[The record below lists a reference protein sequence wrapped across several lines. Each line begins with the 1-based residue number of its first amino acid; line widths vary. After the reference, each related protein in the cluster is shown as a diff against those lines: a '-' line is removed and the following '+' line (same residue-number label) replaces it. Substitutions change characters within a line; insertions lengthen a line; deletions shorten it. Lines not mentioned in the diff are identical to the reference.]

1 MSTHNMKKLSI
12 KDKVLLFGITLT
24 AAPQL
29 ASAQAGRVKDFKGL
43 IKFFVD
49 LIKDL
54 IPLVIALTVLVFL
67 WGIFKLVLAGD
78 SEDKRNEAKTIM
90 FYGIVSLFVMVSVWG
105 LVRILTVSIFGSGEF
120 LLPQLR
126 Q

>member
-1 MSTHNMKKLSI
+1 MKKLSLKEKI
-12 KDKVLLFGITLT
+12 LYLAILFT
-24 AAPQL
+24 ATPDL
-29 ASAQAGRVKDFKGL
+29 ASAQGGRVRDFKGL

-67 WGIFKLVLAGD
+67 WGIFRLVLASD
-78 SEDKRNEAKTIM
+78 SEDKRTEAKTIM

-105 LVRILTVSIFGSGEF
+105 LVRILTVSVFGSGEF

>member
-1 MSTHNMKKLSI
+1 MMKKLSFW
-12 KDKVLLFGITLT
+12 DKTLYAAILLTII
-24 AAPQL
+24 PQSV
-29 ASAQAGRVKDFKGL
+29 SAQAGRVRDFKGL
-43 IKFFVD
+43 IQFFIN